1 MAADSGRG
9 GKVYA
14 DLCANCHKDEGQGER
29 NQSPQLGYSIPPLWG
44 DDSFNATSG
53 MAKLAYAAAYVRA
66 NMPFGVLYLDP
77 VLSEQQ
83 AWDVAAYM
91 ISMPRPP
98 APPGAGSELR

>member
-1 MAADSGRG
+1 MGLLPLADPPLAADSGRG

-44 DDSFNATSG
+44 DDSFNAASG

-66 NMPFGVLYLDP
+66 NMPFGVP
-77 VLSEQQ
+77 SSRRG
-83 AWDVAAYM
+83 M
-91 ISMPRPP
+91 SRPT
-98 APPGAGSELR
+98 

>member
-1 MAADSGRG
+1 MPISAPS
-9 GKVYA
+9 
-14 DLCANCHKDEGQGER
+14 CHKDDGQGER
-29 NQSPQLGYSIPPLWG
+29 NKPPQLGYSIPPLWG
-44 DDSFNATSG
+44 DDSFNAASG
-53 MAKLAYAAAYVRA
+53 MAKLAYAAAYIRA
-66 NMPFGVLYLDP
+66 NMPFGVRYLDP